1 VARRPTRR
9 ERMRLVAAI
18 DATIKEAKARF
29 GPQLNAIAA
38 EMKAAGRDHVRVM
51 ALQARFDALVLEQ
64 QTFAEADLYRRLHPD
79 DNGSETVDA

>member
-1 VARRPTRR
+1 MARRPTRR
-9 ERMRLVAAI
+9 GRVRLEAAI

-64 QTFAEADLYRRLHPD
+64 KTFAEAALHRRLHPD
-79 DNGSETVDA
+79 DDGSEKADA